1 MSTVLHP
8 VGPNPSRVYW
18 VRRVVVLVGIG
29 ALAIA
34 LFWIAG
40 TLGLR
45 GDADGA
51 KADAATTQTGQQPP
65 AEAGSPADC
74 AAAALQLAV
83 VTDATEYASGANPV
97 LHVSVTN
104 TGTTPCTVDAGA
116 AAREVVITSG
126 SDRIWSSKDC
136 AGPQDASRQLLLTA
150 GGKDLVDIAWARLRS
165 ATSCPTGLPAPR
177 AGTYQ
182 VAATLLGVSSAPA
195 VFTLK

>member
-18 VRRVVVLVGIG
+18 VRRLVVLVGIG
-29 ALAIA
+29 ALAVA
-34 LFWIAG
+34 LFWISG

-45 GDADGA
+45 GAGDGA
-51 KADAATTQTGQQPP
+51 AADAATTPTGQKSPVD
-65 AEAGSPADC
+65 AGSPADC
-74 AAAALQLAV
+74 APAALQLAV
-83 VTDATEYASGANPV
+83 VTDAPEYAAGADPV

-104 TGTTPCTVDAGA
+104 TGATPCTVDAGA

-126 SDRIWSSKDC
+126 ADRIWSSKDC
-136 AGPQDASRQLLLTA
+136 ASAQDASRQLLLTA

-165 ATSCPTGLPAPR
+165 ATSCPADLPAPR

-182 VAATLLGVSSAPA
+182 ATATLLGVPSAPA